1 MFDIHSSQTPQPM
14 KHSCVPATWR
24 YQPSSDIQIQGDI
37 APTKKVWDEVR
48 EQRGESVG
56 TAPINYDWF
65 VLALNL
71 LFMVNAVTF
80 ENGLLRKAAT

>member
-1 MFDIHSSQTPQPM
+1 MIL
-14 KHSCVPATWR
+14 
-24 YQPSSDIQIQGDI
+24 
-37 APTKKVWDEVR
+37 PTKHIRPERALLTVGAEVLACLNRPMTVSKVWDEVR
-48 EQRGESVG
+48 EQRGECVG

>member
-1 MFDIHSSQTPQPM
+1 MIL
-14 KHSCVPATWR
+14 
-24 YQPSSDIQIQGDI
+24 
-37 APTKKVWDEVR
+37 PTKHIRPERALLTVGAEVLACLNRPMTVSMVWDEVR
-48 EQRGESVG
+48 EQRGEAVG

>member
-1 MFDIHSSQTPQPM
+1 MIL
-14 KHSCVPATWR
+14 
-24 YQPSSDIQIQGDI
+24 
-37 APTKKVWDEVR
+37 PTKHIRPERALLTVGAEVLACLNRPKTVSKIWDEVR
-48 EQRGESVG
+48 EKRGESVG